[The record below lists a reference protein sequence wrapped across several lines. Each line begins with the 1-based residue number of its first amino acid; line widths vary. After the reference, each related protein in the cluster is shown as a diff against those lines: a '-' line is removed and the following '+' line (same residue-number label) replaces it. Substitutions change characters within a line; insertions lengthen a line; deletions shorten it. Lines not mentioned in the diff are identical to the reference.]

1 MIKTVKDES
10 GYSLVEVM
18 VAIMLLAIAIIPMV
32 SMFDAGLRAAVV
44 GSNYDRAR
52 AIVGEEQEEIQALP
66 FRVDPN
72 PPVDSVVEIY
82 PPGATTPCTGTMPA
96 GFNCQV
102 KTTYVSV
109 GSTGVIDDPN
119 ARAMLKIEVAV
130 TWDGGNSSYTTTGLV
145 SKETRCAIAA
155 EC

>member
-1 MIKTVKDES
+1 MVKKLKDEG
-10 GYSLVEVM
+10 GYSLVEVV
-18 VAIMLLAIAIIPMV
+18 VAIMLLSIAIIPMV

-52 AIVGEEQEEIQALP
+52 AIAGEEQEEIQALP
-66 FRVDPN
+66 FKINGAPA
-72 PPVDSVVEIY
+72 DSVVEIY

-102 KTTYVSV
+102 KTAYVSV
-109 GSTGVIDDPN
+109 GTTGVIDDPN
-119 ARAMLKIEVAV
+119 ARAMLKIEVTVA
-130 TWDGGNSSYTTTGLV
+130 WDGGSSSYATTGLV